1 MTKRQRWWAVGLAS
15 VVLGYT
21 AVSLSLRPGFTLTAV
36 ADVTQLALLIAATV
50 VMVLNSIYSR
60 GQTRLFW
67 SLLAA
72 GCAMW
77 GLNQAGWA
85 SYEVILRRQIPD
97 PFIGDIILFLHV
109 VPMIAAV
116 AVRPHRQLEQGKPYL
131 STLNFLMLLVW
142 WVFLYAF
149 VVFPDEYVVLNI
161 PLYSPNYDFLYTLE
175 NIAFLA
181 GLAALLSSA
190 HGTWKNIYW
199 NLFLASALYSVVSEL
214 INAAFARGTY
224 YTGSLYDIPFVISLC
239 WFSWAGLLAL
249 ELRPSCESSR
259 LTEHRRTTLAPRF
272 AMLAILSLPIL
283 GYWAWFSDS
292 SPPRL
297 RQFRILVTLTAM
309 LVQGCLVFI
318 RQFLLD
324 RELVRLLDESRQ
336 SLENLQRVQAQLVQ
350 REKLASLGQL
360 VAGAAHEIN
369 NPLTAILG
377 YSDLMAGNTTLEPA
391 QISMAQK
398 IGQQARRTREL
409 VSGLLRF
416 AQQSPEEKSV
426 INIGSLLQRALQM
439 EMLRLESKQIRLQ
452 SSVTTNLPPVWGNTN
467 HLFQCFLEII
477 HNAMDA
483 LEEVGGGTLAVSAR
497 RDGNEVLI
505 EFSDSGRGMRDPKRV
520 FDPFYTTKPVGKGT
534 GLGLSATYG
543 VVQDHHGQI
552 SCHNRPEGGAVF
564 VLRFPAAQS
573 AISSEA
579 SAAKA

>member
-1 MTKRQRWWAVGLAS
+1 MTKRQRWWALGLAS

-21 AVSLSLRPGFTLTAV
+21 AGSLSLRPGFTLTAV
-36 ADVTQLALLIAATV
+36 ADVTQLVLLIAATV

-85 SYEVILRRQIPD
+85 SYEVILRQQIPD

-116 AVRPHRQLEQGKPYL
+116 AVRPHRQIEQGKPYL

-161 PLYSPNYDFLYTLE
+161 PLYSPKYDFLYTLE
-175 NIAFLA
+175 NTAFLA

-190 HGTWKNIYW
+190 HGAWKKIYW
-199 NLFLASALYSVVSEL
+199 NLFLAAALYSVVSEL

-249 ELRPSCESSR
+249 ELQPSCESSR
-259 LTEHRRTTLAPRF
+259 LTEHRWTTLAPRF
-272 AMLAILSLPIL
+272 ATLAILSLPLL
-283 GYWAWFSDS
+283 GYWAWFSDGA
-292 SPPRL
+292 PL
-297 RQFRILVTLTAM
+297 RIRYFRILVTLGAM

-360 VAGAAHEIN
+360 VAGAANEIN

-377 YSDLMAGNTTLEPA
+377 YSDLMAGNSALEPA
-391 QISMAQK
+391 QVSMAQK

-416 AQQSPEEKSV
+416 AQQSPEEKSLLDIASV
-426 INIGSLLQRALQM
+426 LQRALQM
-439 EMLRLESKQIRLQ
+439 EMLRLEGKQIRLQ
-452 SSVTTNLPPVWGNTN
+452 SSVTTDLPPVWGNTN

-497 RDGNEVLI
+497 RDGNEVLL
-505 EFSDSGRGMRDPKRV
+505 EFSDSGPGIRDPKRV

-579 SAAKA
+579 LAAKA

>member
-1 MTKRQRWWAVGLAS
+1 MTKRQRWWALGLAS

-36 ADVTQLALLIAATV
+36 ADVTQLVLLIAATV

-249 ELRPSCESSR
+249 ELQPSCESSR

-391 QISMAQK
+391 QISMAHK

-409 VSGLLRF
+409 VTGLLRF

-452 SSVTTNLPPVWGNTN
+452 SSVTTDLPPVWGNTN

-505 EFSDSGRGMRDPKRV
+505 EFSDSGPGMRDPKRV

-543 VVQDHHGQI
+543 VVQDHQGQI

-564 VLRFPAAQS
+564 VLRFPVAQS

-579 SAAKA
+579 LAAKA

>member
-1 MTKRQRWWAVGLAS
+1 MTKRQRWWALGLAS

-36 ADVTQLALLIAATV
+36 ADVTQLVLLIAATV

-249 ELRPSCESSR
+249 ELQPSCESSR

-391 QISMAQK
+391 QISMAHK

-452 SSVTTNLPPVWGNTN
+452 SSVTTDLPPVWGNTN

-505 EFSDSGRGMRDPKRV
+505 EFSDSGPGMRDPKRV

-534 GLGLSATYG
+534 GLGLSATFG
-543 VVQDHHGQI
+543 VVQDHQGQI

-564 VLRFPAAQS
+564 VLRFPVAQS

-579 SAAKA
+579 LAAKA

>member
-1 MTKRQRWWAVGLAS
+1 MTKRQRWWALGLAS

-36 ADVTQLALLIAATV
+36 ADVTQLVLLIAATV

-249 ELRPSCESSR
+249 ELQPSCESSR

-292 SPPRL
+292 SPPRP

-391 QISMAQK
+391 QISMAHK

-439 EMLRLESKQIRLQ
+439 EMLRMESKQIRLQ
-452 SSVTTNLPPVWGNTN
+452 SSVTTDLPPVWGNTN

-505 EFSDSGRGMRDPKRV
+505 EFSDSGPGMRDPKRV

-543 VVQDHHGQI
+543 VVQDHQGQI

-564 VLRFPAAQS
+564 VLRFPVAQS

-579 SAAKA
+579 LAAKA

>member
-1 MTKRQRWWAVGLAS
+1 MTNRQRWWAVGLAS

-36 ADVTQLALLIAATV
+36 ADVTQLVLLIAATV

-505 EFSDSGRGMRDPKRV
+505 EVSDSGRGMRDPKRV

>member
-1 MTKRQRWWAVGLAS
+1 MSKRQRWYALGLAS
-15 VVLGYT
+15 VVLGYA
-21 AVSLSLRPGFTLTAV
+21 AVSLSLPSGFMLTAV
-36 ADVTQLALLIAATV
+36 ADVTQLVLLTAATA

-67 SLLAA
+67 FLLAV

-77 GLNQAGWA
+77 GLNQAGWM

-116 AVRPHRQLEQGKPYL
+116 AVRPHRQLEQRKPYL

-149 VVFPDEYVVLNI
+149 VVFPDEYVVLNT
-161 PLYSPNYDFLYTLE
+161 PLYSPKYDFLYTLE

-181 GLAALLSSA
+181 GLAVLLSSA
-190 HGTWKNIYW
+190 HGAWKKIYW
-199 NLFLASALYSVVSEL
+199 NLFLAAALYSVVSEL
-214 INAAFARGTY
+214 INAAFSRGTY

-249 ELRPSCESSR
+249 ELQPSCESSHP
-259 LTEHRRTTLAPRF
+259 TEHRRTTLAPRF

-377 YSDLMAGNTTLEPA
+377 YSDLMAANTTLEPA
-391 QISMAQK
+391 QVSMAQK

-426 INIGSLLQRALQM
+426 INIGSLLQRALHM

-452 SSVTTNLPPVWGNTN
+452 NSVTTDLPPVWGNTN

-497 RDGNEVLI
+497 REGSEILI
-505 EFSDSGRGMRDPKRV
+505 EFSDSGPGIRDPKRV

-543 VVQDHHGQI
+543 VVQDHQGQI

-564 VLRFPAAQS
+564 VLHFPAAQS

-579 SAAKA
+579 LAAKA

>member
-1 MTKRQRWWAVGLAS
+1 MTKRQRWWALGLAS

-21 AVSLSLRPGFTLTAV
+21 AVSLRLRPGFTLTAV
-36 ADVTQLALLIAATV
+36 ADVTQLVLLIAATV

-214 INAAFARGTY
+214 INAAFARGAY

-249 ELRPSCESSR
+249 ELQPSCESSR

-505 EFSDSGRGMRDPKRV
+505 EVSDSGRGMRDPKRV

>member
-1 MTKRQRWWAVGLAS
+1 MIKRLRWWALGLAS
-15 VVLGYT
+15 VVLAYAT
-21 AVSLSLRPGFTLTAV
+21 VSLSLHPGFTLTAV
-36 ADVTQLALLIAATV
+36 ADVTQLVLLTAATA

-60 GQTRLFW
+60 GQTKLFW
-67 SLLAA
+67 FLLAA

-77 GLNQAGWA
+77 GLNQAGWM

-116 AVRPHRQLEQGKPYL
+116 AVRPHRQLEQRKPYL

-161 PLYSPNYDFLYTLE
+161 PLYSPKYDFLYTLE

-181 GLAALLSSA
+181 GLAALLPSA
-190 HGTWKNIYW
+190 HGVWKKIYW
-199 NLFLASALYSVVSEL
+199 NLFLAAALYSVVSEL

-283 GYWAWFSDS
+283 GYWAWFSDGA
-292 SPPRL
+292 PPRI
-297 RQFRILVTLTAM
+297 RHFRILVTLGAM

-324 RELVRLLDESRQ
+324 RELVRLLNESRQ

-377 YSDLMAGNTTLEPA
+377 YSDLMAGNSALEPA
-391 QISMAQK
+391 QVSMAQK

-439 EMLRLESKQIRLQ
+439 EMLRLESKRIRLQ
-452 SSVTTNLPPVWGNTN
+452 NSTTTDLPPVCGNTN

-497 RDGNEVLI
+497 RDGSEILI
-505 EFSDSGRGMRDPKRV
+505 EFSDSGPGMRDPKRV

-543 VVQDHHGQI
+543 VVQDHQGQI

-564 VLRFPAAQS
+564 VLRFPVAQS

-579 SAAKA
+579 LAAKA

>member
-1 MTKRQRWWAVGLAS
+1 MTKRQRWWALGLAS

-36 ADVTQLALLIAATV
+36 ADVTQLVLLIAATV

-249 ELRPSCESSR
+249 ELQPSCESSR

-391 QISMAQK
+391 QISMAHK

-452 SSVTTNLPPVWGNTN
+452 SSVTTDLPPVWGNTN

-505 EFSDSGRGMRDPKRV
+505 EFSDSGPGMRDPKRV

-543 VVQDHHGQI
+543 VVQDHQGQI

-564 VLRFPAAQS
+564 VLRFPVAQS
-573 AISSEA
+573 ATSSEA
-579 SAAKA
+579 LAAKA